1 MHDAPA
7 AGPDRVT
14 GSDPA
19 PPSPHHACR
28 MLFLQPEF
36 ALPSVGAGTATLRG
50 AVRQFVAAEIASGR
64 IAARCNSWTE
74 GIDPEFSRRL
84 GERGWIG
91 YHWPTRYG
99 GRGGNAF
106 DTLTINEELL
116 AAGAPVG
123 AHWIAARQSAP
134 LLMRFGNEDQRQEFL
149 PRIAAGTTYFAIGMS
164 EPDVGSDLAS
174 VRSRAELVGGAWM
187 LNGRKVWTSGAHLC
201 HYAIVLCRTAPPD
214 PGARHAGLSQLI
226 VDLKA
231 PGVTIRPIRML
242 DGSHHFNEVLFDGV
256 RVPAEFLVGNAGD
269 GWKQV
274 TSELAYE
281 RSGPERFLS
290 TMPLIERCLELVLAG
305 AAAPGDIAGGRL
317 LARLMTLRN
326 MSLGVWSALGAGQS
340 PAIEAAMVKDLGT
353 NFEREAIEAVR
364 EAMVADD
371 RLAGDEALAQLLADA
386 LPLAPT
392 YNLRGGT
399 NEVLRNMIAK
409 KLQGK

>member
-1 MHDAPA
+1 
-7 AGPDRVT
+7 
-14 GSDPA
+14 
-19 PPSPHHACR
+19 
-28 MLFLQPEF
+28 MLFLRPDFE
-36 ALPSVGAGTATLRG
+36 LPCVGASTAGLRS
-50 AVRQFVAAEIASGR
+50 AVRAFVADEIASGR
-64 IAARCNSWTE
+64 ITPRCNSWTE
-74 GIDPEFSRRL
+74 SLAADFSRRL

-91 YHWPTRYG
+91 YHWPTQYG
-99 GRGGNAF
+99 GRGGSAF

-134 LLMRFGNEDQRQEFL
+134 LLMRFGNEAQRQEFL

-174 VRSRAELVGGAWM
+174 VRSRAELADGSWV

-201 HYAIVLCRTAPPD
+201 HYAIVLCRTAPAD
-214 PGARHAGLSQLI
+214 PKARHAGLSQLI

-242 DGSHHFNEVLFDGV
+242 DGSHHFNEVIFDNV
-256 RVPAEFLVGNAGD
+256 QVPAERLVGNAGD

-274 TSELAYE
+274 SSELAYE

-290 TMPLIERCLELVLAG
+290 TMPLVERCLQLVLAG
-305 AAAPGDIAGGRL
+305 PAAVGDIAAGRL

-326 MSLGVWSALGAGQS
+326 MSLGVWGALGAGQS

-353 NFEREAIEAVR
+353 NFERDAIEIVR
-364 EAMVADD
+364 EAMTADP
-371 RLAGDEALAQLLADA
+371 RVAGDETLAQLMADA

-409 KLQGK
+409 NLQGK

>member
-1 MHDAPA
+1 
-7 AGPDRVT
+7 
-14 GSDPA
+14 
-19 PPSPHHACR
+19 
-28 MLFLQPEF
+28 MLFLRPDFE
-36 ALPSVGAGTATLRG
+36 LPRVGASTAGLRSE
-50 AVRQFVAAEIASGR
+50 VRAFVADEIAGGR
-64 IAARCNSWTE
+64 ITPRCNAWTE
-74 GIDPEFSRRL
+74 SLASDFSRRL

-99 GRGGNAF
+99 GRGGSAF

-134 LLMRFGNEDQRQEFL
+134 LLMRFGNEAQRQEFL

-174 VRSRAELVGGAWM
+174 VRSRAELADATWV

-201 HYAIVLCRTAPPD
+201 HYAIVLCRTAPAD
-214 PGARHAGLSQLI
+214 PKARHAGLSQLI

-242 DGSHHFNEVLFDGV
+242 DGSHHFNEVIFDNV
-256 RVPAEFLVGNAGD
+256 QVPAERLVGNAGD

-274 TSELAYE
+274 SSELAYE

-290 TMPLIERCLELVLAG
+290 TMPLVERCLQLVLAG
-305 AAAPGDIAGGRL
+305 PAAVGDIAAGRL

-326 MSLGVWSALGAGQS
+326 MSLGVWGALGAGQS

-353 NFEREAIEAVR
+353 NFERDAIEVVR
-364 EAMVADD
+364 EAMTADS
-371 RLAGDEALAQLLADA
+371 RVAGDEALAQLMADA
-386 LPLAPT
+386 LPLSPT

-409 KLQGK
+409 NLQGK

>member
-1 MHDAPA
+1 
-7 AGPDRVT
+7 
-14 GSDPA
+14 
-19 PPSPHHACR
+19 
-28 MLFLQPEF
+28 MLFFRPDFE
-36 ALPSVGAGTATLRG
+36 LPCVGASTAGLRS
-50 AVRQFVAAEIASGR
+50 AVRAFVADEITSGR
-64 IAARCNSWTE
+64 ITPRCNSWTE
-74 GIDPEFSRRL
+74 SLASDFSRRL

-91 YHWPTRYG
+91 YHWPTQYG

-134 LLMRFGNEDQRQEFL
+134 LLMRFGNEAQRQEFL
-149 PRIAAGTTYFAIGMS
+149 PRIAAGSTYFAIGMS

-174 VRSRAELVGGAWM
+174 VRSRAELADGSWG

-201 HYAIVLCRTAPPD
+201 HYAIVLCRTAPAD
-214 PGARHAGLSQLI
+214 PKARHAGLSQLI

-242 DGSHHFNEVLFDGV
+242 DGSHHFNEVIFDNV
-256 RVPAEFLVGNAGD
+256 QVPSERLVGNAGD

-274 TSELAYE
+274 SSELAYE

-290 TMPLIERCLELVLAG
+290 TMPLVERCLQLVLAG
-305 AAAPGDIAGGRL
+305 PAAVGDIAAGRL

-326 MSLGVWSALGAGQS
+326 MSLGVWGALGAGQS
-340 PAIEAAMVKDLGT
+340 PVIEAAMVKDLGT
-353 NFEREAIEAVR
+353 NFERDAIEIVR
-364 EAMVADD
+364 EAMTADP
-371 RLAGDEALAQLLADA
+371 RVAGDDALEQLMADA

-409 KLQGK
+409 NLQGK

>member
-1 MHDAPA
+1 
-7 AGPDRVT
+7 
-14 GSDPA
+14 
-19 PPSPHHACR
+19 
-28 MLFLQPEF
+28 MLFLRPDFE
-36 ALPSVGAGTATLRG
+36 LPCVGASTAGLRS
-50 AVRQFVAAEIASGR
+50 AVRAFVADEITSGR
-64 IAARCNSWTE
+64 ITPRCNSWTE
-74 GIDPEFSRRL
+74 SLASDFSRRL

-91 YHWPTRYG
+91 YHWPTQYG
-99 GRGGNAF
+99 GRGGSAF

-134 LLMRFGNEDQRQEFL
+134 LLMRFGNEAQRQEFL
-149 PRIAAGTTYFAIGMS
+149 PRIAAGSTYFAIGMS

-174 VRSRAELVGGAWM
+174 VRSRAELADGSWV

-201 HYAIVLCRTAPPD
+201 HYAIVLCRTAPAD
-214 PGARHAGLSQLI
+214 PKARHAGLSQLI

-242 DGSHHFNEVLFDGV
+242 DGSHHFNEVIFDNV
-256 RVPAEFLVGNAGD
+256 QVPSERLVGNAGD

-274 TSELAYE
+274 SSELAYE

-290 TMPLIERCLELVLAG
+290 TMPLVERCLQLVLAG
-305 AAAPGDIAGGRL
+305 PAAVGDIAAGRL

-326 MSLGVWSALGAGQS
+326 MSLGVWGALGAGQS

-353 NFEREAIEAVR
+353 NFERDAIEIVR
-364 EAMVADD
+364 EAMTADP
-371 RLAGDEALAQLLADA
+371 RVAGDDALEQLMADA

-409 KLQGK
+409 NLQGK

>member
-1 MHDAPA
+1 
-7 AGPDRVT
+7 
-14 GSDPA
+14 
-19 PPSPHHACR
+19 
-28 MLFLQPEF
+28 MLFLQADF
-36 ALPSVGAGTATLRG
+36 ALPCVGARTASLRS
-50 AVRQFVAAEIASGR
+50 AVREFVAAEIAGGR
-64 IAARCNSWTE
+64 IAPRCNSWTE
-74 GIDPEFSRRL
+74 GLDADFSRRL

-91 YHWPTRYG
+91 YHWPTQYG
-99 GRGGNAF
+99 GRGGSAF

-134 LLMRFGNEDQRQEFL
+134 LLMRFGSEAQRQEFL

-174 VRSRAELVGGAWM
+174 VRTRAALADGAWV

-201 HYAIVLCRTAPPD
+201 HYAIVLCRTAPAD
-214 PGARHAGLSQLI
+214 AKARHAGLSQLI
-226 VDLKA
+226 VDLQA

-242 DGSHHFNEVLFDGV
+242 DGSHHFNEVIFDDV
-256 RVPAEFLVGNAGD
+256 RVPVERLVGNPGD

-290 TMPLIERCLELVLAG
+290 TMPLVERCLQLVLAG
-305 AAAPGDIAGGRL
+305 APGLGDVAAGRL

-353 NFEREAIEAVR
+353 NFERDAIEVVR
-364 EAMVADD
+364 EAMVADE
-371 RLAGDEALAQLLADA
+371 RLAGDAVLAALLADA

-409 KLQGK
+409 NLQGK

>member
-1 MHDAPA
+1 
-7 AGPDRVT
+7 
-14 GSDPA
+14 
-19 PPSPHHACR
+19 
-28 MLFLQPEF
+28 MLFLRPDLE
-36 ALPSVGAGTATLRG
+36 LPRVGASTAGLRSE
-50 AVRQFVAAEIASGR
+50 VRAFVADEIAGGR
-64 IAARCNSWTE
+64 ITPRCNAWTE
-74 GIDPEFSRRL
+74 SLASDFSRRL

-99 GRGGNAF
+99 GRGGSAF

-134 LLMRFGNEDQRQEFL
+134 LLMRFGNEAQRQEFL
-149 PRIAAGTTYFAIGMS
+149 PRIAAGSTYFAIGMS

-174 VRSRAELVGGAWM
+174 VRSRAELADATWV

-201 HYAIVLCRTAPPD
+201 HYAIVLCRTAPAD
-214 PGARHAGLSQLI
+214 PKARHAGLSQLI

-242 DGSHHFNEVLFDGV
+242 DGSHHFNEVIFDNV
-256 RVPAEFLVGNAGD
+256 QVPAERLVGNAGD

-274 TSELAYE
+274 SSELAYE

-290 TMPLIERCLELVLAG
+290 TMPLVERCLQLVLAG
-305 AAAPGDIAGGRL
+305 PAAVGDIAAGRL

-326 MSLGVWSALGAGQS
+326 MSLGVWGALGAGQS

-353 NFEREAIEAVR
+353 NFERDAIEIVR
-364 EAMVADD
+364 EAMTADP
-371 RLAGDEALAQLLADA
+371 RVAGDDALEQLMADA

-409 KLQGK
+409 NLQGK

>member
-1 MHDAPA
+1 
-7 AGPDRVT
+7 
-14 GSDPA
+14 
-19 PPSPHHACR
+19 
-28 MLFLQPEF
+28 MLFLRPDFE
-36 ALPSVGAGTATLRG
+36 LPRVGASTAGLRSE
-50 AVRQFVAAEIASGR
+50 VRAFVADEIAGGR
-64 IAARCNSWTE
+64 ITPRCNAWTE
-74 GIDPEFSRRL
+74 SLASDFSRRL

-99 GRGGNAF
+99 GRGGSAF

-134 LLMRFGNEDQRQEFL
+134 LLMRFGNEAQRQEFL

-174 VRSRAELVGGAWM
+174 VRSRAELADATWV

-201 HYAIVLCRTAPPD
+201 HYAIVLCRTAPAD
-214 PGARHAGLSQLI
+214 PKARHAGLSQLI

-242 DGSHHFNEVLFDGV
+242 DGSHHFNEVIFDNV
-256 RVPAEFLVGNAGD
+256 QVPADRLVGNAGD

-274 TSELAYE
+274 SSELAYE

-290 TMPLIERCLELVLAG
+290 TMPLVERCLQLVLAG
-305 AAAPGDIAGGRL
+305 PAAVGDIAAGRL

-326 MSLGVWSALGAGQS
+326 MSLGVWGALGAGQS

-353 NFEREAIEAVR
+353 NFERDAIEIVR
-364 EAMVADD
+364 EAMTADP
-371 RLAGDEALAQLLADA
+371 RVAGDETLAQLMADA

-409 KLQGK
+409 NLQGK